1 MGFNRG
7 HECLVRGKHL
17 HWGITATIVGGSKY
31 PLVSDEIHRAVQARL
46 ASLQRSQTHAA
57 YASLGSSFEL
67 HVLDVVAMVFD

>member
-1 MGFNRG
+1 MLGEGQAHSCILSGELLRRWLEANV
-7 HECLVRGKHL
+7 C
-17 HWGITATIVGGSKY
+17 IV
-31 PLVSDEIHRAVQARL
+31 VSDQIHGAVQARL